1 MENSSVRQGGI
12 FDSKYKIL
20 SDVWAKTEGNKKMKR
35 DELLLKAAANMRRP
49 CSAGVMIDR
58 RVLLLLLRLRAEKRK
73 KLDKPAEK

>member
-1 MENSSVRQGGI
+1 MLEKI
-12 FDSKYKIL
+12 FPRYKE
-20 SDVWAKTEGNKKMKR
+20 KQKMNR

-58 RVLLLLLRLRAEKRK
+58 RVLASLLRLRTEKRK